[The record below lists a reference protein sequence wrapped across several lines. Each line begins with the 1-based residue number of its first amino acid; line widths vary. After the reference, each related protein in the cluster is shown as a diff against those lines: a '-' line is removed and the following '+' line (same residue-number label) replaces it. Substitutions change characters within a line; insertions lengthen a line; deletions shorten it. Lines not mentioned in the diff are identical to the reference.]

1 MELGSSGSGNQLIE
15 AGGAEILSLPDIS
28 RETVLKLVA
37 DMNTKGFG
45 VLPGYVPPEGLARLR
60 RFVEGAV
67 SAAGEQYVSFAGEEP
82 VRGTLLQTLSNS
94 PAFADLLHQVY
105 ELGAGAPAP
114 DQSLYQVLRCLKGE
128 SGLKHALLF
137 HYDSYVV
144 TALLPVIIPTE
155 GLTGKLVMAPNTRP
169 IRSSYLF
176 NLIDKII
183 LDNPVTQFFLRKAY
197 GSSLLKLTQIAMVPG
212 NIYFFWGYRSVH
224 GNEAC
229 DPDKIRATAL
239 FHFGD
244 PHTNSRLRK
253 FTGRAKTR
261 AQVGPVQQS

>member
-1 MELGSSGSGNQLIE
+1 MEFASSGSRNQLIE
-15 AGGAEILSLPDIS
+15 AGGARKFSLPEIS
-28 RETVLKLVA
+28 RERIVELVT
-37 DMNTKGFG
+37 DMNKKGFG
-45 VLPGYVPPEGLARLR
+45 VLPGYVQPEDLVELR
-60 RFVEGAV
+60 SFVEGAV

-82 VRGTLLQTLSNS
+82 VAGTLLQALSNS
-94 PAFADLLHQVY
+94 PAFVDLLHQVY
-105 ELGAGAPAP
+105 ELGAGTPSP
-114 DQSLYQVLRCLKGE
+114 DQSLYQLLRCLKGE

-144 TALLPVIIPTE
+144 TALLPVIIPTD
-155 GLTGKLVMAPNTRP
+155 GLTGKLVMAPNVRP

-197 GSSLLKLTQIAMVPG
+197 RSGLLKLKQISMVPG
-212 NIYFFWGYRSVH
+212 NLYFFWGYRSVH

-244 PHTNSRLRK
+244 PHANSQLRK
-253 FTGRAKTR
+253 LTGRAKSR
-261 AQVGPVQQS
+261 ARVGTASA

>member
-1 MELGSSGSGNQLIE
+1 MELGSSGSRNQLIE
-15 AGGAEILSLPDIS
+15 ACGPKKLSLPEVS
-28 RETVLKLVA
+28 RETIVELVA
-37 DMNTKGFG
+37 EINRNGFG
-45 VLPGYVPPEGLARLR
+45 VLPGYLQPEDLAKLR
-60 RFVEGAV
+60 SFVEGAV
-67 SAAGEQYVSFAGEEP
+67 SAAGEQYVSFTGEEP
-82 VRGTLLQTLSNS
+82 VKGTLLQVLSNS
-94 PAFADLLHQVY
+94 PSFADLLHRVY
-105 ELGAGAPAP
+105 ELGAGVPAP

-155 GLTGKLVMAPNTRP
+155 GLTGKLVMAPNVRP

-183 LDNPVTQFFLRKAY
+183 LDNPVTQFLLRKAY
-197 GSSLLKLTQIAMVPG
+197 RWDLLKLKQIPMVPG
-212 NIYFFWGYRSVH
+212 NLYFFWGYRSVH

-244 PHTNSRLRK
+244 PHANSRLRK
-253 FTGRAKTR
+253 FTGRAKSR
-261 AQVGPVQQS
+261 ARVGVAQSS

>member
-1 MELGSSGSGNQLIE
+1 MALGASGSGNQLIE
-15 AGGAEILSLPDIS
+15 AGGAEMLSLPEIP
-28 RETVLKLVA
+28 RERTAELVA
-37 DMNTKGFG
+37 DMNMKGFG
-45 VLPGYVPPEGLARLR
+45 VLPGYVQPDDLARLR
-60 RFVEGAV
+60 SFVEGAV
-67 SAAGEQYVSFAGEEP
+67 SAAGEQYVSLTGADP
-82 VRGTLLQTLSNS
+82 VKGTLLQVLSSS
-94 PAFADLLHQVY
+94 PAFANLLHEVY
-105 ELGAGAPAP
+105 ELGAGVPAP

-128 SGLKHALLF
+128 TGLKHALLF
-137 HYDSYVV
+137 HFDSYVV

-155 GLTGKLVMAPNTRP
+155 GLTGKLVMAPNVRP

-183 LDNPVTQFFLRKAY
+183 LDNPVTKFLLRKAY
-197 GSSLLKLTQIAMVPG
+197 RSGLLKLTQIPMVPG
-212 NIYFFWGYRSVH
+212 NLYFFWGYRSVH

-261 AQVGPVQQS
+261 AQVGAAQSS